1 MTNWATAYETLIGL
15 RADLDIAEYYSAQ
28 LKLANGTD
36 GAVANGGA
44 LYGFDGFIQR
54 YNNDDSGTIT
64 GALIEYT
71 DASTD
76 YTDAN
81 EDYVDSLALYSARAV
96 EIASANSDYMLA
108 QAQWEEN
115 NALISKLTVLS
126 EIATA
131 ASDASN
137 TAMGNAAD
145 ASEDAADDWQDAVDA
160 YSGVAEAGENAA
172 VDGLLELQ
180 EAAEE
185 AYEDA

>member
-15 RADLDIAEYYSAQ
+15 RADLDIAVYYSAQ
-28 LKLANGTD
+28 LLLVNDDATANN
-36 GAVANGGA
+36 AVD
-44 LYGFDGFIQR
+44 YGYEGFIQR
-54 YNNDDSGTIT
+54 YNHDDSGTIT

-76 YTDAN
+76 YTDAS
-81 EDYVDSLALYSARAV
+81 EDYVTSLALYSARAV

-131 ASDASN
+131 ASDAS
-137 TAMGNAAD
+137 
-145 ASEDAADDWQDAVDA
+145 
-160 YSGVAEAGENAA
+160 
-172 VDGLLELQ
+172 
-180 EAAEE
+180 
-185 AYEDA
+185 

>member
-15 RADLDIAEYYSAQ
+15 RADLDIAVYYSAQ
-28 LKLANGTD
+28 LLLVNDDATANN
-36 GAVANGGA
+36 AVD
-44 LYGFDGFIQR
+44 YGYEGFIQK
-54 YNNDDSGTIT
+54 YSHTNNGDST

-76 YTDAN
+76 YTDAS
-81 EDYVDSLALYSARAV
+81 EDYVTSLALYSARAV

-131 ASDASN
+131 ASDAS
-137 TAMGNAAD
+137 
-145 ASEDAADDWQDAVDA
+145 
-160 YSGVAEAGENAA
+160 
-172 VDGLLELQ
+172 
-180 EAAEE
+180 
-185 AYEDA
+185 